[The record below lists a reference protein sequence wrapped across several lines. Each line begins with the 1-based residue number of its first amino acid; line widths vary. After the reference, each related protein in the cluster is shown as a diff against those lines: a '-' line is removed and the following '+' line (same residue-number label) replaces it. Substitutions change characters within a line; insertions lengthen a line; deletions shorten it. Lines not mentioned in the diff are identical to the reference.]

1 MIFYYFLLIDP
12 VIRNF
17 TASSNSFLGLETS
30 CPDSDPYDS
39 FTLVCTARK
48 QALVIPTLEVIWV
61 HNGTVH
67 QGVVITQ
74 NNDTYVVN
82 TLSFPTSFANNSG
95 TYTCIAKLTIPES
108 PDISLTENSTITL
121 RRK

>member
-1 MIFYYFLLIDP
+1 MC
-12 VIRNF
+12 
-17 TASSNSFLGLETS
+17 TASK
-30 CPDSDPYDS
+30 P
-39 FTLVCTARK
+39 
-48 QALVIPTLEVIWV
+48 ALVIPTLEVIWQ

-74 NNDTYVVN
+74 NNNTYVMN
-82 TLSFPTSFANNSG
+82 ILSFPIRFANDSG

-108 PDISLTENSTITL
+108 PEIILTENSTITL